1 MNTNDPRFDLIQR
14 FRDGSVTEEEH
25 AQVESWL
32 REDAEFR
39 DAWVGYANI
48 DYALSLGVKKSPVQ
62 SLPRHQKTVS
72 QWLTWQPVAA
82 SIVGILLGTFFTSIV
97 FASVSARVP
106 KLSRKPI
113 ALDDPGFENPA
124 QNYQQGFPNGVG
136 VWGGEIDRVTEEE
149 AGFTAK
155 EGQAMLQLTSRGK
168 EGGARVCYIV
178 DLTTLLP
185 ESRDRSVEIQ
195 VSAAFHTEDEARHN
209 RYSVNLLAYDYEVE
223 EAELLFPDLVED
235 AVASARQR
243 VDPKPHHSGWQRVV
257 TKLEVPPSA
266 RRMIIW
272 LAAREKI
279 STQPKVHRYVDDV
292 KATLIT
298 SQF

>member
-1 MNTNDPRFDLIQR
+1 
-14 FRDGSVTEEEH
+14 
-25 AQVESWL
+25 
-32 REDAEFR
+32 
-39 DAWVGYANI
+39 
-48 DYALSLGVKKSPVQ
+48 
-62 SLPRHQKTVS
+62 
-72 QWLTWQPVAA
+72 
-82 SIVGILLGTFFTSIV
+82 
-97 FASVSARVP
+97 
-106 KLSRKPI
+106 
-113 ALDDPGFENPA
+113 
-124 QNYQQGFPNGVG
+124 
-136 VWGGEIDRVTEEE
+136 
-149 AGFTAK
+149 
-155 EGQAMLQLTSRGK
+155 MLQLTPWGK

-185 ESRDRSVEIQ
+185 ESRDRSVDIQ

-235 AVASARQR
+235 ALASARQR

-257 TKLEVPPSA
+257 TKLEVPPTA

-292 KATLIT
+292 RATLIT

>member
-32 REDAEFR
+32 REDPEFR

-62 SLPRHQKTVS
+62 SLPRHKKTVS

-97 FASVSARVP
+97 FASVNARAP

-113 ALDDPGFENPA
+113 ALVDPGFEDPA
-124 QNYQQGFPNGVG
+124 QNYHQGFPNGVG

-149 AGFTAK
+149 TGFTAK
-155 EGQAMLQLTSRGK
+155 EGQAMLRLTSRGK
-168 EGGARVCYIV
+168 EGGARACYIV

-223 EAELLFPDLVED
+223 GAELLFPDLVED

-257 TKLEVPPSA
+257 TKLEVPPTA